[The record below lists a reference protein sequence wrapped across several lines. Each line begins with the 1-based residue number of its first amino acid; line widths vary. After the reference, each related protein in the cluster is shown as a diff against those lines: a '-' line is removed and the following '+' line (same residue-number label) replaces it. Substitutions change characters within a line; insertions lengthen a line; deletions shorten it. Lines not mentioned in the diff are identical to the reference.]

1 MKRFQF
7 DRQQQSLTLHGRKYS
22 RETLLEINDMRLQL
36 SSEYDLFNFLIEW
49 FKPSEEITLYTSGPT
64 GVPKA
69 IIVSKERMMN
79 SAALTCKT
87 LNLRQGDSALL
98 CLPTKY
104 IAGQMMVV
112 RALVGELDLWTTGAT
127 GNPYE
132 RLINPPKFAAMVP
145 LQVHNTL
152 ANPKERRL
160 FEGTKKVIIG
170 GAPIDQQLENELQ
183 SINNICYSTYGMTET
198 LSHIAL
204 RKINGADKSKN
215 YRPLSRVKVSTSP
228 EGTLVIEAPLVC
240 KDKLVTNDIAKV
252 NSDGSFEIIGRKDNT
267 IISGG
272 IKLQLES
279 LEVKIGGIL
288 KDLPFVLTS
297 VADSKLGEALV
308 MLISSPFDEIEIR
321 KKLISKLDK
330 FEVPRIFLSID
341 ELPKTDTG
349 KHDRAEAKR
358 LASEIITTEG

>member
-49 FKPSEEITLYTSGPT
+49 FKPSEEITLFTSGST

-69 IIVSKERMMN
+69 IIVKKEQMMN

-112 RALVGELDLWTTGAT
+112 RALVGGLDLWTTGAT

-132 RLINPPKFAAMVP
+132 KLIKSPKFAAMVP

-152 ANPKERRL
+152 ANPKERTL
-160 FEGTKKVIIG
+160 FEGTKRVIIG
-170 GAPIDQQLENELQ
+170 GAPIDQQLELELQ
-183 SINNICYSTYGMTET
+183 SIKNICYSTYGMTET

-204 RKINGADKSKN
+204 RKINGTEKSKN

-240 KDKLVTNDIAKV
+240 KDKLVTNDIARV

-272 IKLQLES
+272 IKIQLES
-279 LEVKIGGIL
+279 LESKISTIL
-288 KDLPFVLTS
+288 KDLTFTLTS
-297 VADSKLGEALV
+297 INDSKLGEALV
-308 MLISSPFDEIEIR
+308 MLVSTPFDEIQLRNSLFE
-321 KKLISKLDK
+321 KMDK
-330 FEVPRIFLSID
+330 FEVPRFFIFID
-341 ELPKTDTG
+341 ELPKTESG
-349 KHDRAEAKR
+349 KPDRAEAKR
-358 LASEIITTEG
+358 LALEIITTEE